1 MNTKKLYIPKTPVLS
16 ILLIF
21 LPLSMLIYASD
32 PQTAAVKSDSTIPYS
47 TIKKDARFDTV
58 RAKMIDIVKNGEAPS
73 ISVAVAKNGK
83 IIWEE
88 SFGWADRE
96 KRIPATSESMY
107 SIASTTKPMTATGLM
122 ILKERGQVILSEPVN
137 TYIAPA
143 QITAYESDDSSATVK
158 HILNHTAGL
167 PMHYTYLYEDEPYRK
182 PDMAES
188 IRRYGILVHP
198 PGELFEY
205 SNFGFGI
212 LHYIIEK
219 VSGQTYPEYMKKEV
233 FLPLG
238 MTHSSVNIDP
248 ELEKY
253 ATTRYDEDNN
263 PIPFYAFDHDGA
275 SAVFCSAPDLL
286 RFGMFHLKNHLPDQ
300 IQILDDG
307 SIDEMQSERDKGVVS
322 WNEETETGYALGW
335 MIGDY
340 KGYRTVSHNGGMPG
354 VVSSF
359 MLIPSENVAIVV
371 LANCLNFA
379 TYGLPFEI
387 ANQLLPEK
395 ESEEKEQAQQQSEQI
410 SSESDSV
417 LLGTWEGTLTTY
429 EGENPITMEF
439 QEDGDVHVALNRE
452 EGSNDYIILATLL
465 NNFEFSDG
473 SLKGQFYGTI
483 ETSDA
488 KRYPHNIYVN
498 MKLKG
503 NRLVGYANAY
513 ATTKRVHGMLPS
525 YITLTKK

>member
-1 MNTKKLYIPKTPVLS
+1 MSTKKLRIPKTPVLF
-16 ILLIF
+16 ILLTF
-21 LPLSMLIYASD
+21 LTVPKLTYASD
-32 PQTAAVKSDSTIPYS
+32 PQAAAVKSDTTVPCSTIV
-47 TIKKDARFDTV
+47 TDARFDTV
-58 RAKMIDIVKNGEAPS
+58 REKIINIVQNGEAPS
-73 ISVAVAKNGK
+73 ISVAVVKNGK

-96 KRIPATSESMY
+96 KMIPATSQSMY

-122 ILKERGQVILSEPVN
+122 MLKERGQVNLSEPVN

-143 QITAYESDDSSATVK
+143 KLTAYESADSSATVK
-158 HILNHTAGL
+158 HVFNHTAGL
-167 PMHYTYLYEDEPYRK
+167 PMHYTYLYEDEPYGK

-205 SNFGFGI
+205 ANFGYGI

-219 VSGQTYPEYMKKEV
+219 ISGQTYAEYMKKEV

-248 ELEKY
+248 DLEEY
-253 ATTRYDEDNN
+253 AATRYDEDNN

-275 SAVFCSAPDLL
+275 SAVFSSAPDLL
-286 RFGMFHLKNHLPDQ
+286 RFGMFHMKNHLPDQ
-300 IQILDDG
+300 VQILNDA
-307 SIDEMQSERDKGVVS
+307 SIDEMQTEKDKEAVS

-335 MIGDY
+335 MIGEHN
-340 KGYRTVSHNGGMPG
+340 GYRTVSHNGGMPG
-354 VVSSF
+354 VASSF
-359 MLIPSENVAIVV
+359 MLIPSENIAIVV
-371 LANCLNFA
+371 LTNCLNFS
-379 TYGLPFEI
+379 TFGLPFEI
-387 ANQLLPEK
+387 ANLLLPEK
-395 ESEEKEQAQQQSEQI
+395 KTEEKEQAQEQSEQV

-417 LLGTWEGTLTTY
+417 LLGTWEGILTTY

-439 QEDGDVHVALNRE
+439 QEDGDVHVSFNRE
-452 EGSNDYIILATLL
+452 GPNDVMNLATLL
-465 NNFEFSDG
+465 NNFAFNDG
-473 SLKGQFYGTI
+473 RVQGQFYGTI

-488 KRYPHNIYVN
+488 KRYPHNIWVS

-503 NRLVGYANAY
+503 DRLVGYIGVY
-513 ATTKRVHGMLPS
+513 TTTKRVHWMLPS